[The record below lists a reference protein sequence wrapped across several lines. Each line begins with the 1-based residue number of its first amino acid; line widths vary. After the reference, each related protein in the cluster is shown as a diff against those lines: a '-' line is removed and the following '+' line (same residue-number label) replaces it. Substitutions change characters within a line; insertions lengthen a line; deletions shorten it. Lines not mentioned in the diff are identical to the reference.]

1 VERSERPDQD
11 PIGAAVR
18 TIARVWATAMADS
31 LRPLLA
37 AAAAAA
43 DRSDANSAGRD
54 LPVTLSVNQAAKV
67 LGLSRA
73 GTYEAVQRGDLP
85 SLRIGR
91 RILIPT
97 RRLVDL
103 LEQPPGATGLE

>member
-1 VERSERPDQD
+1 LERSEKADQD
-11 PIGAAVR
+11 PIGDAVR
-18 TIARVWATAMADS
+18 TVARVWATTLADS

-37 AAAAAA
+37 AAGAE
-43 DRSDANSAGRD
+43 RSDADSVGFD
-54 LPVTLSVNQAAKV
+54 FPVTLSVNQAAKV

-73 GTYEAVQRGDLP
+73 GTYDAVRRGQLP

-103 LEQPPGATGLE
+103 LEQAPGVWDRS